1 MTWLTVQERDCL
13 MKSKDDMRR
22 WVTWHFRRKCI
33 LNCQGKA
40 WHLEGADVLSNLD
53 IDCIE
58 MTAYAIYRMR
68 QARQSL
74 DQDGLLIQQGEKL
87 VKNPAANIEK
97 DYQKIFW
104 QGCVQLGLSPVS
116 RAKLSK

>member
-1 MTWLTVQERDCL
+1 MNLENKLRGSYDKARIPREELPEEVKRLYQA
-13 MKSKDDMRR
+13 
-22 WVTWHFRRKCI
+22 I
-33 LNCQGKA
+33 A

-68 QARQSL
+68 QARESL
-74 DQDGLLIQQGEKL
+74 DQEGLLIQQGEKL

>member
-1 MTWLTVQERDCL
+1 
-13 MKSKDDMRR
+13 MKGEIKMKNKLRGSYDKVFSAREALPDEVKRLYEA
-22 WVTWHFRRKCI
+22 I
-33 LNCQGKA
+33 A

-68 QARQSL
+68 QARESL
-74 DQDGLLIQQGEKL
+74 DQEGLLIQQGEKL

-116 RAKLSK
+116 RAKLVK

>member
-1 MTWLTVQERDCL
+1 
-13 MKSKDDMRR
+13 MKGEVKMENKLRG
-22 WVTWHFRRKCI
+22 
-33 LNCQGKA
+33 NCDLAYSAREGLPDEVKRLYEAIA

-68 QARQSL
+68 QARESL
-74 DQDGLLIQQGEKL
+74 DQEGLLIQQGEKL

-104 QGCVQLGLSPVS
+104 QGCIQLGLSPVS

>member
-1 MTWLTVQERDCL
+1 
-13 MKSKDDMRR
+13 MR
-22 WVTWHFRRKCI
+22 VCGVYFVFVI
-33 LNCQGKA
+33 LLSACKNG
-40 WHLEGADVLSNLD
+40 VSNLD
-53 IDCIE
+53 IDLIE

-74 DQDGLLIQQGEKL
+74 DQEGLLIQQGEKL

>member
-1 MTWLTVQERDCL
+1 M
-13 MKSKDDMRR
+13 
-22 WVTWHFRRKCI
+22 
-33 LNCQGKA
+33 
-40 WHLEGADVLSNLD
+40 LSNLD

-87 VKNPAANIEK
+87 VKNPAANIKKTIRKSFGRGVFSWGLVQSVE
-97 DYQKIFW
+97 QNSVNKIF
-104 QGCVQLGLSPVS
+104 LFLT
-116 RAKLSK
+116 

>member
-1 MTWLTVQERDCL
+1 M
-13 MKSKDDMRR
+13 
-22 WVTWHFRRKCI
+22 
-33 LNCQGKA
+33 
-40 WHLEGADVLSNLD
+40 SNEE
-53 IDCIE
+53 I
-58 MTAYAIYRMR
+58 AV
-68 QARQSL
+68 
-74 DQDGLLIQQGEKL
+74 LIQQGEKL

>member
-1 MTWLTVQERDCL
+1 MTRFLVQERDCL
-13 MKSKDDMRR
+13 MKSKGYMRR
-22 WVTWHFRRKCI
+22 WVTWH
-33 LNCQGKA
+33 LQ
-40 WHLEGADVLSNLD
+40 GADVLSNLD

-68 QARQSL
+68 QARESL
-74 DQDGLLIQQGEKL
+74 DQEGLLIQQGEKL